1 MANEGYSILDV
12 INDEYGVILTRNG
25 CVSVAFRMYNPECYS
40 LHRTDLE
47 ERNARL
53 YQAFKHLPSG
63 SFVHKQDVFLKREYV
78 HELEGDSFIDKAEQR
93 HFSGREYL
101 EHDCLLIF
109 TLSGLSSLAAS
120 YNANPF
126 SYRERLHVSDREK
139 LTEFLEGV
147 NSAIGVINSIRDTR
161 LERMAAAGLREYVIR
176 YINFFPRADCD
187 RDIHFSGEITVD
199 REKARCYTVCDG
211 DYLPDRT
218 VRSDVEDTTLPVS
231 GCSLY
236 MAELEGLGVHL
247 HCNHAVNQILYFEGS
262 EKLYEEFSRRVAV
275 YRTNKGWDR
284 AMLEP
289 KADELEN
296 MQKEIMEERQLLC
309 RANFSVM
316 IWDDSPELLDRA
328 EKKLREYL
336 TVSDFKF
343 YIPSYEH
350 LANIYLASVPGQEK
364 GLDSGFLFLTPLSLA
379 LCLFI
384 NYTTFTPDEEG
395 VYFNDRIYQIPLKR
409 ISGTRRKNAYRPA
422 TASWWHPP
430 AAASP
435 C

>member
-126 SYRERLHVSDREK
+126 SYRERLHVSDWEK

-147 NSAIGVINSIRDTR
+147 NSAIGVIN
-161 LERMAAAGLREYVIR
+161 
-176 YINFFPRADCD
+176 
-187 RDIHFSGEITVD
+187 
-199 REKARCYTVCDG
+199 
-211 DYLPDRT
+211 
-218 VRSDVEDTTLPVS
+218 
-231 GCSLY
+231 
-236 MAELEGLGVHL
+236 
-247 HCNHAVNQILYFEGS
+247 
-262 EKLYEEFSRRVAV
+262 
-275 YRTNKGWDR
+275 
-284 AMLEP
+284 
-289 KADELEN
+289 
-296 MQKEIMEERQLLC
+296 
-309 RANFSVM
+309 
-316 IWDDSPELLDRA
+316 
-328 EKKLREYL
+328 
-336 TVSDFKF
+336 
-343 YIPSYEH
+343 
-350 LANIYLASVPGQEK
+350 
-364 GLDSGFLFLTPLSLA
+364 LSL
-379 LCLFI
+379 I
-384 NYTTFTPDEEG
+384 H
-395 VYFNDRIYQIPLKR
+395 I
-409 ISGTRRKNAYRPA
+409 
-422 TASWWHPP
+422 
-430 AAASP
+430 
-435 C
+435 

>member
-236 MAELEGLGVHL
+236 MAELEGLG
-247 HCNHAVNQILYFEGS
+247 
-262 EKLYEEFSRRVAV
+262 
-275 YRTNKGWDR
+275 DR
-284 AMLEP
+284 
-289 KADELEN
+289 K
-296 MQKEIMEERQLLC
+296 
-309 RANFSVM
+309 SV
-316 IWDDSPELLDRA
+316 
-328 EKKLREYL
+328 
-336 TVSDFKF
+336 V
-343 YIPSYEH
+343 
-350 LANIYLASVPGQEK
+350 
-364 GLDSGFLFLTPLSLA
+364 
-379 LCLFI
+379 
-384 NYTTFTPDEEG
+384 
-395 VYFNDRIYQIPLKR
+395 
-409 ISGTRRKNAYRPA
+409 
-422 TASWWHPP
+422 
-430 AAASP
+430 
-435 C
+435 

>member
-139 LTEFLEGV
+139 LTEFLEGELRHWCDKQYQGHP
-147 NSAIGVINSIRDTR
+147 SGKDGRRQPEGV
-161 LERMAAAGLREYVIR
+161 
-176 YINFFPRADCD
+176 C
-187 RDIHFSGEITVD
+187 H
-199 REKARCYTVCDG
+199 
-211 DYLPDRT
+211 
-218 VRSDVEDTTLPVS
+218 PV
-231 GCSLY
+231 
-236 MAELEGLGVHL
+236 H
-247 HCNHAVNQILYFEGS
+247 
-262 EKLYEEFSRRVAV
+262 
-275 YRTNKGWDR
+275 
-284 AMLEP
+284 
-289 KADELEN
+289 
-296 MQKEIMEERQLLC
+296 QLL
-309 RANFSVM
+309 
-316 IWDDSPELLDRA
+316 P
-328 EKKLREYL
+328 
-336 TVSDFKF
+336 
-343 YIPSYEH
+343 
-350 LANIYLASVPGQEK
+350 PG
-364 GLDSGFLFLTPLSLA
+364 
-379 LCLFI
+379 
-384 NYTTFTPDEEG
+384 
-395 VYFNDRIYQIPLKR
+395 
-409 ISGTRRKNAYRPA
+409 
-422 TASWWHPP
+422 
-430 AAASP
+430 
-435 C
+435 

>member
-1 MANEGYSILDV
+1 
-12 INDEYGVILTRNG
+12 
-25 CVSVAFRMYNPECYS
+25 MYNPECYS

-120 YNANPF
+120 YNATRSPTGRGCMCPTGRNSPNF
-126 SYRERLHVSDREK
+126 W
-139 LTEFLEGV
+139 EGV

-161 LERMAAAGLREYVIR
+161 LERMAAASLREYVIR

-247 HCNHAVNQILYFEGS
+247 HCNHAVNQILYFEARINFMKSSPAVWRSTAPTRDGTGPCW
-262 EKLYEEFSRRVAV
+262 SRR
-275 YRTNKGWDR
+275 RTSSR
-284 AMLEP
+284 T
-289 KADELEN
+289 
-296 MQKEIMEERQLLC
+296 C
-309 RANFSVM
+309 RRRSWRRGTSLPCQFSVM

-350 LANIYLASVPGQEK
+350 LPTYTWLRFPDRRK
-364 GLDSGFLFLTPLSLA
+364 GL
-379 LCLFI
+379 
-384 NYTTFTPDEEG
+384 
-395 VYFNDRIYQIPLKR
+395 
-409 ISGTRRKNAYRPA
+409 
-422 TASWWHPP
+422 TAVSC
-430 AAASP
+430 S
-435 C
+435 